1 MKNIEKIINKQLTK
15 SGITNDDIAAW
26 QHQQNTEIIA
36 KFGVDISPLIID
48 EIKNS
53 YYTKY
58 NTLPNDEQIK
68 VIIKNNNLGG

>member
-1 MKNIEKIINKQLTK
+1 MREKIINKQLTK
-15 SGITNDDIAAW
+15 SGITNDDLATW
-26 QHQQNTEIIA
+26 QHQQDTEIIA
-36 KFGVDISPLIID
+36 RFGVDISPLIID

-58 NTLPNDEQIK
+58 NILPSDEQIK

>member
-1 MKNIEKIINKQLTK
+1 MKNIEKIINEQLTK

-26 QHQQNTEIIA
+26 QHQQDTEILTR
-36 KFGVDISPLIID
+36 FGVDISPMIID
-48 EIKNS
+48 EIKKN

-58 NTLPNDEQIK
+58 NTFPNDEQIK